1 MRKLKLDELGRK
13 SVSEYKD
20 SEKHSIVVVLDN
32 IRSKANVGAVFRNS
46 DAFLV
51 EKIYL
56 CGYTPAPPDREI
68 SKVSLGAELS
78 LDWEKHA
85 DVLEVVRNLKAE
97 GYAIASLEQA
107 EGSTSLEHYK
117 WQNGDKLA
125 LVLGNEVLGVDQ
137 KVVDESD
144 VCLEIPMFG
153 TKHSFNV
160 SVSAGIAL
168 YGLIIPPK

>member
-13 SVSEYKD
+13 TVGEYKESD
-20 SEKHSIVVVLDN
+20 KHSIVVVLDN

-51 EKIYL
+51 EKIIL

-78 LDWEKHA
+78 LEWEKQE
-85 DVLEVVRNLKAE
+85 DVLQAIQDLKTA
-97 GYAIASLEQA
+97 GYKIASLEQA
-107 EGSTSLEHYK
+107 EDSTSLSDYS
-117 WQNGDKLA
+117 WSNGDKLA

-137 KVVDESD
+137 KVVDQSD
-144 VCLEIPMFG
+144 LCLEIPMFG

-168 YGLIIPPK
+168 YGLILGS

>member
-13 SVSEYKD
+13 SVSEYKAA
-20 SEKHSIVVVLDN
+20 EKHSIVVVLNN

-46 DAFLV
+46 DAYLV

-68 SKVSLGAELS
+68 SKVSLGSELS
-78 LDWEKHA
+78 LDWEKHEDA
-85 DVLEVVRNLKAE
+85 LVVIRSLKAE
-97 GYAIASLEQA
+97 GYTIASLEQA
-107 EGSTSLEHYK
+107 ERSTLLNEFK

-125 LVLGNEVLGVDQ
+125 LVLGNEVMGVDQ
-137 KVVDESD
+137 EVVNESD
-144 VCLEIPMFG
+144 LCLEIPMFG

-168 YGLIIPPK
+168 YGLVSG

>member
-1 MRKLKLDELGRK
+1 M
-13 SVSEYKD
+13 
-20 SEKHSIVVVLDN
+20 
-32 IRSKANVGAVFRNS
+32 
-46 DAFLV
+46 
-51 EKIYL
+51 
-56 CGYTPAPPDREI
+56 
-68 SKVSLGAELS
+68 
-78 LDWEKHA
+78 
-85 DVLEVVRNLKAE
+85 LEVVRELKAE

-107 EGSTSLEHYK
+107 EGSTSIENYK

-160 SVSAGIAL
+160 SVSVGIAL
-168 YGLIIPPK
+168 YGLIIPHK

>member
-13 SVSEYKD
+13 SVGEYKESD
-20 SEKHSIVVVLDN
+20 KHSIVVVLDN

-68 SKVSLGAELS
+68 SKVSLGSELS
-78 LDWEKHA
+78 LDWEKQE
-85 DVLEVVRNLKAE
+85 DVLQVVLDLKAA
-97 GYAIASLEQA
+97 GYTIASLEQA
-107 EGSTSLEHYK
+107 EDSTSLEKYS
-117 WQNGDKLA
+117 WNNGDKIA

-144 VCLEIPMFG
+144 LCLEIPMFG

-168 YGLIIPPK
+168 YGLILGS